1 MADGPNLTLEEYVAL
16 FLERN
21 RAASKTD
28 IAKHLDISDAFLSQ
42 MLSGIRQPSFRAM
55 QKIEVRTGGLVSV
68 NSWSRRGKGR
78 R

>member
-21 RAASKTD
+21 SKASKTD

-42 MLSGIRQPSFRAM
+42 MLSGIRRPSFRAM

-68 NSWSRRGKGR
+68 NSWSRRGTGR